1 MGINKSSPIDY
12 FHPNIQQRKQTA
24 LGWSF
29 IHGFDDNLYF
39 VCFLC
44 SASLPVFH
52 RCVPVDI
59 SCYAK
64 FAEAFITFVSDN
76 SVVHRVIA
84 GVMTSKEIIMGL
96 CLLALGQL
104 MTSSNPRP
112 TSIQIHSSN
121 IFIHREPDLHQ
132 CFLVSRY

>member
-1 MGINKSSPIDY
+1 M
-12 FHPNIQQRKQTA
+12 FC
-24 LGWSF
+24 LF
-29 IHGFDDNLYF
+29 
-39 VCFLC
+39 FLC

-104 MTSSNPRP
+104 ITRHSSVEDLRP
-112 TSIQIHSSN
+112 T
-121 IFIHREPDLHQ
+121 FI
-132 CFLVSRY
+132 